1 MNINWQDTAI
11 LFTDPQNEV
20 LSEQGGAWK
29 LVRDSV
35 RENKTVEHME
45 RIFQTAKQTG
55 FEVFI
60 SPHYYFPTDDRWQFR
75 DPLGSVMHENHL
87 FARTGALRLEGFSG
101 SGADWL
107 ARFKPYIEDGKT
119 IVVSPHKIYGPESN
133 DLVLQ
138 LRKRGIGKVIVGGM
152 LANMCVE
159 SHARELLEQGFDVAV
174 VKDATAAPR
183 HPVWGD
189 GYAAALIN
197 FAYLAAV
204 MTTDEVIDAMK
215 RGASGRDIARP
226 PKTIQPQPIRS

>member
-1 MNINWQDTAI
+1 MNIHWQDTAI

-107 ARFKPYIEDGKT
+107 ARCASAG
-119 IVVSPHKIYGPESN
+119 
-133 DLVLQ
+133 
-138 LRKRGIGKVIVGGM
+138 
-152 LANMCVE
+152 
-159 SHARELLEQGFDVAV
+159 
-174 VKDATAAPR
+174 
-183 HPVWGD
+183 
-189 GYAAALIN
+189 
-197 FAYLAAV
+197 
-204 MTTDEVIDAMK
+204 
-215 RGASGRDIARP
+215 SGR
-226 PKTIQPQPIRS
+226 